1 MSLGKPLTV
10 LWMSV
15 ELAIVLRIRWNGTQ
29 RAMYQ
34 RRWERESR
42 RVCVETKRTNKK
54 FTPRL
59 SRSWL
64 EEGEDLQSVLV

>member
-1 MSLGKPLTV
+1 MPLIEQ
-10 LWMSV
+10 WMSEV
-15 ELAIVLRIRWNGTQ
+15 LANLQGTDRNGTE
-29 RAMYQ
+29 RAMQLY
-34 RRWERESR
+34 RWGCESR
-42 RVCVETKRTNKK
+42 RVCVETRVTNKK